1 MPSSEASPSS
11 PADAPGTTTHAPP
24 AAAAAAAAGTESES
38 AAVHGASLLITLQI
52 ASRALTFLANQLL
65 LRYLTAALLGL
76 SAQLEVYYL
85 SVLFF
90 ARESL
95 RVAIQRQ
102 SPSSARSNTP
112 IHQAVVN
119 LGYLAVILGCFVSV
133 GLGALYL
140 SSVEQATLET
150 PYFVLSLRIYGAA
163 AIIELL
169 AEPIFVL
176 MQTRLQFGTRAS
188 AESIATF
195 LRCIVTFAAAL
206 SASRS
211 GLQLGV
217 LPFALGQLAYGVALL
232 LVYLGAG
239 VRLAS
244 TTETG
249 NSFSLLPRTLTT
261 EGSGADYVLSYF
273 YRPTLRLASSMMAQ
287 SLVKHVLTQGDTF
300 LVSILSTPQAQ
311 GVYALANNYGG
322 LLARLVFQPVEESSR
337 SYFSRLLSAAPTTS
351 SETSAEKAAKASPA
365 ADKTRGKPPKEAVT
379 TAAAHLRTLL
389 RLCVLVGALILT
401 AGPAAAPPLLSLVAG
416 PRWARDGAGAA
427 LATYCYYIPLLALN
441 GVAEAFVASVATEAQ
456 VHAQSAWM
464 GAFSLAFAAAGFV
477 FLRVLGLGARGLVF
491 ANCIN
496 MACRIV
502 WSLAFVRGYFR
513 DAGVPFS
520 LARLGP
526 ANLTAVVVFVAPR
539 LVEMLTGVT
548 AQSAGGIRDVIKVG
562 VAAVPFVLLVLFAER
577 DFLLQC
583 YQAARKRKTE

>member
-1 MPSSEASPSS
+1 MPSCRLALSWSRSRTKWDTTLLPFLPLSS
-11 PADAPGTTTHAPP
+11 DL
-24 AAAAAAAAGTESES
+24 AAAAPLSRP
-38 AAVHGASLLITLQI
+38 AAVLSSFVK
-52 ASRALTFLANQLL
+52 SRWP
-65 LRYLTAALLGL
+65 AAH
-76 SAQLEVYYL
+76 ADK
-85 SVLFF
+85 
-90 ARESL
+90 
-95 RVAIQRQ
+95 
-102 SPSSARSNTP
+102 
-112 IHQAVVN
+112 
-119 LGYLAVILGCFVSV
+119 
-133 GLGALYL
+133 LYL
-140 SSVEQATLET
+140 VDYKTLSHGIT
-150 PYFVLSLRIYGAA
+150 NKPTVVTALRDLTDGRG
-163 AIIELL
+163 
-169 AEPIFVL
+169 PDV
-176 MQTRLQFGTRAS
+176 
-188 AESIATF
+188 
-195 LRCIVTFAAAL
+195 AL
-206 SASRS
+206 ECVA
-211 GLQLGV
+211 GEYPKGWAHWLELQLGLETDTSEIV
-217 LPFALGQLAYGVALL
+217 NEMIESVRSFGRCGITGVYVGYTNHFNIGSLMERGVRLIGNGQAPLAYGVALL

>member
-1 MPSSEASPSS
+1 
-11 PADAPGTTTHAPP
+11 
-24 AAAAAAAAGTESES
+24 
-38 AAVHGASLLITLQI
+38 
-52 ASRALTFLANQLL
+52 
-65 LRYLTAALLGL
+65 
-76 SAQLEVYYL
+76 
-85 SVLFF
+85 
-90 ARESL
+90 
-95 RVAIQRQ
+95 
-102 SPSSARSNTP
+102 
-112 IHQAVVN
+112 
-119 LGYLAVILGCFVSV
+119 
-133 GLGALYL
+133 
-140 SSVEQATLET
+140 
-150 PYFVLSLRIYGAA
+150 
-163 AIIELL
+163 
-169 AEPIFVL
+169 

-244 TTETG
+244 TAETG

-261 EGSGADYVLSYF
+261 EDGSGADYVWSYF

-351 SETSAEKAAKASPA
+351 SDTSAEKAAQASPA
-365 ADKTRGKPPKEAVT
+365 ADKMTRGKPPKEAVT
-379 TAAAHLRTLL
+379 TAAAHLHTLL
-389 RLCVLVGALILT
+389 RLCILVGALILT
-401 AGPAAAPPLLSLVAG
+401 AGPAAAPPLLALVTG

-491 ANCIN
+491 ANAIN

-502 WSLAFVRGYFR
+502 WSLAFVRRYFR
-513 DAGVPFS
+513 RAGVPFS

-539 LVEMLTGVT
+539 LVEMLTGW
-548 AQSAGGIRDVIKVG
+548 AWR
-562 VAAVPFVLLVLFAER
+562 PFHS
-577 DFLLQC
+577 C
-583 YQAARKRKTE
+583 C